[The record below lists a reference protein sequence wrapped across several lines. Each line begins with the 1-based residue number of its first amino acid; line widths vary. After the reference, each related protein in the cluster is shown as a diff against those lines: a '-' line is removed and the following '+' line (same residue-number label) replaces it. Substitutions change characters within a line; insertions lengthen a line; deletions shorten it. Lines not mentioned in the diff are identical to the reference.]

1 MLHSNYYNIEKGYE
15 DIISSNPLFGQRPV
29 IGVTAN
35 FSDGNCSL
43 ADGYIRSV
51 LEAGGVPLLIPPYD
65 DDESLIHTLDVVD
78 GILLSGGGD
87 INPLFM
93 GEEPMQELHS
103 INHRRDRQELLLVKL
118 AADRQIP
125 MLGICRGI
133 QVMNVALGGEVFQDI
148 RRQWDAKCL
157 KHDQELNRS
166 YPSHTV
172 RIEKNT
178 LLYKL
183 FEKVGT
189 VKENGLSLPVNSFH
203 HQAVSKTAPGFRVC
217 ACSSDG
223 VIEAIESVQYKSM
236 IGVQW
241 HPECMILEGNK
252 SMMPLFEWLVK
263 ESLSF
268 AKAKQ
273 MHRRIVSLD
282 SHCDTPMFFDQ
293 NIRFNTRD
301 PRIKVDLHKMYEG
314 RLDGTIMVAYL
325 KQGARDKESLLAAT
339 AKASSLLT
347 QIEEMV
353 AANSPYVGIAY
364 TPQDVAR
371 LKHENKKAIMLGI
384 ENAYAVGTDITNVER
399 FRGRGVVYMTLCH
412 NGDNDVCDSARGNGE
427 HGGLSEFGRQVVR
440 EMNRVG
446 MMVDLSHASE
456 KSFFDALECSTTP
469 IVCSHSS
476 CRALCNHPR
485 NLTDEQLQ
493 ALAKAGGVAQV
504 CIYGGFLREDGNAG
518 LPDVVAHINHMVEVA
533 GIDHVGI
540 GTDFDGDGG
549 VPGCD
554 SAAEVI
560 NLTRRLMSEGYSEED
575 IARIWGGNFMRLME
589 TVQAKAIK

>member
-1 MLHSNYYNIEKGYE
+1 MLQNDYYNIEKGYE
-15 DIISSNPLFGQRPV
+15 GIISSNPLFGQRPV

-43 ADGYIRSV
+43 ADGYVRSV

-65 DDESLIHTLDVVD
+65 NEENLIHTLDAVD

-93 GEEPMQELHS
+93 GEEPLEELHS

-125 MLGICRGI
+125 VLGICRGI
-133 QVMNVALGGEVFQDI
+133 QVMNVALGGKVFQDI
-148 RRQWDAKCL
+148 RKQSGTECI

-172 RIEKNT
+172 RIPSDS

-183 FEKVGT
+183 FEKTGT
-189 VKENGLSLPVNSFH
+189 VCHDGLSLLVNSFH
-203 HQAVSKTAPGFRVC
+203 HQAVSVPAPGFRVC

-223 VIEAIESVQYKSM
+223 IIEAIESEQYKSM

-268 AKAKQ
+268 ARARQ
-273 MHRRIVSLD
+273 MHQRIVSLD

-301 PRIKVDLHKMYEG
+301 SRIKVDIHKMYEG
-314 RLDGTIMVAYL
+314 HLDGTIMVAYL
-325 KQGARDKESLLAAT
+325 KQEARDRDALQAAT
-339 AKASSLLT
+339 AKASSLLN

-364 TPQDVAR
+364 TPQDVSR
-371 LKHENKKAIMLGI
+371 LKRENRKAIMLGI
-384 ENAYAVGTDITNVER
+384 ENAYAIGSDIANVER
-399 FRGRGVVYMTLCH
+399 FRERGVVYMTLCH
-412 NGDNDVCDSARGNGE
+412 NGDNDVCDSARGNRE
-427 HGGLSEFGRQVVR
+427 HGGLSDFGRQVVR

-456 KSFFDALECSTTP
+456 ESFYDALRYSRTP

-485 NLTDEQLQ
+485 NLTDEQLR

-504 CIYGGFLREDGNAG
+504 CIYGGFLREDGKAG

-560 NLTRRLMSEGYSEED
+560 NLTRRLMAEGYSEED
-575 IARIWGGNFMRLME
+575 IAKIWGGNFMRLME
-589 TVQAKAIK
+589 AVQADAMR